1 MHNLSPADEMCALTV
16 RSEMNIRFAISA
28 LVYPSAARTTASRSR
43 SGRASSMARASSRRD
58 CGCCMFRSL
67 MSCRWL
73 DGLNCGRPSH
83 TSVMRRMMSS
93 GASVF
98 GDKTLGA
105 CLDGPL
111 HGPARTQGRQ
121 YQHMRRLRKC
131 AQSSC
136 RLDAVHA
143 GHGYIHQ
150 HHIRMMPAGL
160 VDRLTAIGAGENDIE
175 PAGGIIFENQPHGLA
190 NHRIVINHANRYRPV
205 IAVLFAAHSTHG
217 SCTSTWNA
225 CRASK
230 PNRHVPPAC
239 RTRSANPGNPAPV
252 RKAFLESMAGR
263 VASADAAGT
272 DGLVGL
278 DTCACTPTVGFT
290 VSSTDTG
297 APGA

>member
-1 MHNLSPADEMCALTV
+1 M
-16 RSEMNIRFAISA
+16 R
-28 LVYPSAARTTASRSR
+28 
-43 SGRASSMARASSRRD
+43 
-58 CGCCMFRSL
+58 
-67 MSCRWL
+67 L
-73 DGLNCGRPSH
+73 DGTFRNEHSFRDFGIGVPVGCKNHRLAFPLRQ
-83 TSVMRRMMSS
+83 SVEH
-93 GASVF
+93 GASLVPARLRLLHVQIVDVLRCIGF

-252 RKAFLESMAGR
+252 WR
-263 VASADAAGT
+263 DAWHPPMLPERT
-272 DGLVGL
+272 D
-278 DTCACTPTVGFT
+278 
-290 VSSTDTG
+290 
-297 APGA
+297 

>member
-16 RSEMNIRFAISA
+16 RSEMNIRSAISV

-93 GASVF
+93 GASVLET
-98 GDKTLGA
+98 KPRRL
-105 CLDGPL
+105 LDGPL

-131 AQSSC
+131 AQPSC

-175 PAGGIIFENQPHGLA
+175 PAGGIIFENQPHGWQ
-190 NHRIVINHANRYRPV
+190 II
-205 IAVLFAAHSTHG
+205 G
-217 SCTSTWNA
+217 SS
-225 CRASK
+225 SI
-230 PNRHVPPAC
+230 
-239 RTRSANPGNPAPV
+239 
-252 RKAFLESMAGR
+252 
-263 VASADAAGT
+263 
-272 DGLVGL
+272 
-278 DTCACTPTVGFT
+278 TPTVIGL
-290 VSSTDTG
+290 SSLFSSLLTQPMVAAHQHGTRVVRQNRIDMFLRPAGRARPIPAIRHRYGKRFWNPWRDAWHPPMLPERTD
-297 APGA
+297 